1 MKTLLWKWGK
11 YMHSL
16 KKAFARCRMFKGQK
30 PEYKK
35 YRKGK
40 RGADFGQESI
50 LKMLFDMRING
61 ALEEFLKQDQD
72 YQKLIIEARRQ
83 EKEIENLKLS
93 HEQWVVI
100 DNILSAY
107 NSRVSR
113 YGRLAYN
120 QGFHDALNLI
130 KEMYQ
135 IDVKVP
141 I

>member
-1 MKTLLWKWGK
+1 
-11 YMHSL
+11 
-16 KKAFARCRMFKGQK
+16 
-30 PEYKK
+30 
-35 YRKGK
+35 
-40 RGADFGQESI
+40 
-50 LKMLFDMRING
+50 MLFDMRING